1 MKAGSRPP
9 QRVGLGSGS
18 GAVGSGGNGTWWR
31 GSGAAVAVAEAP
43 RVGRMGLGKGVAEAV
58 LAGGRAVAAGFAA

>member
-1 MKAGSRPP
+1 
-9 QRVGLGSGS
+9 L
-18 GAVGSGGNGTWWR
+18 